1 MKKLMIALA
10 AVAMAACAQAAT
22 VSWNIASV
30 KGTDGNALSGG
41 SVYVFFVAG
50 TSADTSWVADLEG
63 KGAAAVS
70 AAMASAKT
78 TYSMNSSVAA
88 GTYTVSTAN
97 GFTLPTNEQMGL
109 SGQTVYTAYAVIF
122 DTKTIT
128 DESNFYVTA
137 ARAATTLDSSATNNK
152 VWALTATSS
161 SVASNWHAVADVP
174 EPTSA
179 LLMLVGFGAL
189 ALRRRKA

>member
-10 AVAMAACAQAAT
+10 AVAMAIGAQAAT
-22 VSWNIASV
+22 VSWTCTGV
-30 KGTDGNALSGG
+30 KGPDGNALSGG
-41 SVYVFFVAG
+41 SAYVFFVAG
-50 TSADTSWVADLEG
+50 TSADTSWVAALEG

-70 AAMASAKT
+70 AAMASANKT
-78 TYSMNSSVAA
+78 YTMGSSVSA
-88 GTYTVSTAN
+88 GNYSYNTTN
-97 GFTLPTNEQMGL
+97 GFTLPTNAELGL
-109 SGQTVYTAYAVIF
+109 SGSTVYTAYAVVF
-122 DTKTIT
+122 DTATIT
-128 DESNFYVTA
+128 DESNFYVSA
-137 ARAATTLDSSATNNK
+137 ARTNTTYGDTAPNNK
-152 VWALTATSS
+152 QWSLTATSS

>member
-22 VSWNIASV
+22 VSWSIMNV
-30 KGTDGNALSGG
+30 KGPDGDALSGG
-41 SVYVFFVAG
+41 SAYVFFVAG
-50 TSADTSWVADLEG
+50 TSADSSWVTALEG

-70 AAMASAKT
+70 AAMASANKT
-78 TYSMNSSVAA
+78 YTMASTVAA
-88 GTYTVSTAN
+88 GNYSYNTAN
-97 GFTLPTNEQMGL
+97 GFTLPSNSDMGL
-109 SGQTVYTAYAVIF
+109 SGNTVYTAYAVIF

-137 ARAATTLDSSATNNK
+137 ARTATTYADSVTNSK
-152 VWALTATSS
+152 LWSLTATSS

-174 EPTSA
+174 EPTSG
-179 LLMLVGFGAL
+179 LLMLVGLGAL
-189 ALRRRKA
+189 ALRRRRA